1 MAAGKYSFIIEQ
13 GATVDFEIVY
23 KNPNSTP
30 VVLDGY
36 TASMQIKSA
45 PGGTIY
51 ASLSG
56 SSENTFS
63 QTASGSYIS
72 LKGSNNTTPLTS
84 GSIGIFIGHAVT
96 NDFNF
101 GEAVYDLELENDQ
114 VKTRLLEGKVQLSKQ
129 VTTI

>member
-23 KNPNSTP
+23 KNPDGTP

-36 TASMQIKSA
+36 TASMQIKSE
-45 PGGTIY
+45 PGGTTF
-51 ASLSG
+51 ASLTGQSTD
-56 SSENTFS
+56 TFS

-72 LKGSNNTTPLTS
+72 LKGSNNVTPLTS
-84 GSIGIFIGHAVT
+84 GSIGIYMGHAVT

-101 GEAVYDLELENDQ
+101 GEAVYDLELENDN

>member
-13 GATVDFEIVY
+13 GATVDFEIIY
-23 KNPNSTP
+23 KNPDNTP

-45 PGGTIY
+45 PGGTTY
-51 ASLSG
+51 VSLSG
-56 SSENTFS
+56 LSENTFS